1 MATEVVVIRKNRHLS
16 SVVLFTL
23 ALAFALAPEI
33 GAQDRSAMTRILL
46 QEDDFRLRVQA
57 AFALGNTRDASVVP
71 SLERALRDTN
81 PAVRAAAA
89 TALGRI
95 GAPRALSALEQAQ
108 NDPSAAV
115 RSQAERSIAMIR
127 DSQRL
132 ASAGNSIAALS
143 VRPSEPAIEWQR
155 VRYVVTLGEMRNPS
169 GFAGSEFTGVLR
181 REVANQL
188 RVIRGVAVLSDDSS
202 LDGSGRRE
210 IARRRLPHVRLDGA
224 VNQVERR
231 ERAGELA
238 VRCEVAFMLLDE
250 RERALRGELRGA
262 ATGSA
267 LPRRSRLAEQER
279 ELAEQALSG
288 AVRSAMANAQQALAA
303 AARY

>member
-1 MATEVVVIRKNRHLS
+1 
-16 SVVLFTL
+16 
-23 ALAFALAPEI
+23 
-33 GAQDRSAMTRILL
+33 
-46 QEDDFRLRVQA
+46 
-57 AFALGNTRDASVVP
+57 
-71 SLERALRDTN
+71 
-81 PAVRAAAA
+81 
-89 TALGRI
+89 
-95 GAPRALSALEQAQ
+95 
-108 NDPSAAV
+108 
-115 RSQAERSIAMIR
+115 
-127 DSQRL
+127 
-132 ASAGNSIAALS
+132 
-143 VRPSEPAIEWQR
+143 
-155 VRYVVTLGEMRNPS
+155 
-169 GFAGSEFTGVLR
+169 
-181 REVANQL
+181 
-188 RVIRGVAVLSDDSS
+188 VIRGVAVLSDDSS